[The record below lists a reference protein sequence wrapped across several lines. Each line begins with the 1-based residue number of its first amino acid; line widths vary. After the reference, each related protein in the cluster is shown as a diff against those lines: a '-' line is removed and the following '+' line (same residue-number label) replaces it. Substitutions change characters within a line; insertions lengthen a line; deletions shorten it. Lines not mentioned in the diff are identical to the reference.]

1 MTNTAVKADKITLT
15 HKLPPKNGVK
25 DYAERLI
32 KKEPLFDEI
41 NILKNVSFILKKGE
55 GLALIGANGS
65 GKTTLLKTVAG
76 IMSPTS
82 GRIVTNGCV
91 SPIFAEYKGFNPS
104 MTVKSNIYLAGSM
117 RGFSKEYMRKHIEDI
132 VEFGELSELLN
143 TNIKKCPADVTSRLA
158 FSIAANIRTDILI
171 VDEVLSVCDD
181 EFCKKAV
188 EKMAEMKENGTALLL
203 VSYTGEHILRLC
215 ERALWLDNG
224 TRKMLD
230 NAEKV
235 CRAYNEFYESLSDN

>member
-82 GRIVTNGCV
+82 GRIVTNGCI
-91 SPIFAEYKGFNPS
+91 SPIA
-104 MTVKSNIYLAGSM
+104 
-117 RGFSKEYMRKHIEDI
+117 
-132 VEFGELSELLN
+132 
-143 TNIKKCPADVTSRLA
+143 CP
-158 FSIAANIRTDILI
+158 
-171 VDEVLSVCDD
+171 
-181 EFCKKAV
+181 
-188 EKMAEMKENGTALLL
+188 LL
-203 VSYTGEHILRLC
+203 VVEYQYK
-215 ERALWLDNG
+215 
-224 TRKMLD
+224 KMPRRCHFPISIFHCG
-230 NAEKV
+230 K
-235 CRAYNEFYESLSDN
+235 Y